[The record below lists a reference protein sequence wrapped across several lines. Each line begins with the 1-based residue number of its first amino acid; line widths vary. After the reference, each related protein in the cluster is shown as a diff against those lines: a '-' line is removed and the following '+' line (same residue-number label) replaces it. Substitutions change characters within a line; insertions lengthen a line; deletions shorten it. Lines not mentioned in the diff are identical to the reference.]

1 MELMRKRSL
10 REGFVFVGSGVMM
23 YVKVMGNST
32 IVPDTL
38 YFTVSI
44 HTSSQTRGESRGYGS
59 DGQVVRQS
67 VQGEHAYGDPSRQ
80 RIYLRQR

>member
-38 YFTVSI
+38 YFTVSFGFE
-44 HTSSQTRGESRGYGS
+44 TSPSFQTDTKENTPKKGVFLKERKRSFFCL
-59 DGQVVRQS
+59 VRW
-67 VQGEHAYGDPSRQ
+67 
-80 RIYLRQR
+80 L

>member
-38 YFTVSI
+38 YFTVSKI
-44 HTSSQTRGESRGYGS
+44 TGW
-59 DGQVVRQS
+59 
-67 VQGEHAYGDPSRQ
+67 AYTTPVSH
-80 RIYLRQR
+80 

>member
-38 YFTVSI
+38 YFTVS
-44 HTSSQTRGESRGYGS
+44 QEKRGN
-59 DGQVVRQS
+59 DTVK
-67 VQGEHAYGDPSRQ
+67 D
-80 RIYLRQR
+80 IF